1 MLFFLERASPH
12 RKPKF
17 AINDENSAMA
27 GFSHAAREQPS
38 AVAGFQYAVLK
49 QPSAGAGLIYPA
61 REQDSLAANSNSLQ
75 KQETGQERTFIRR
88 CFPFEEAP
96 PVSSPYVS

>member
-1 MLFFLERASPH
+1 LIICLYQPH

-38 AVAGFQYAVLK
+38 AVAGFHYAVLK
-49 QPSAGAGLIYPA
+49 QTSAVAEVNDAAG
-61 REQDSLAANSNSLQ
+61 
-75 KQETGQERTFIRR
+75 K
-88 CFPFEEAP
+88 
-96 PVSSPYVS
+96 